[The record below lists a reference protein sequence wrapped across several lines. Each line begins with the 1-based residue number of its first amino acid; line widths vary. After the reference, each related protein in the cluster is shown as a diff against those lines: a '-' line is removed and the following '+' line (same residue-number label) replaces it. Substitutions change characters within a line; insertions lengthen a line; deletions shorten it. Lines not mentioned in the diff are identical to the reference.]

1 MPKIISRSIVCSD
14 VSKNEEELNDEKNLQ
29 VYHCLCGELCMIM
42 DEFLDRLPFRRL
54 DKSRVIDSGK
64 RVLKLKLAD
73 IQEEEDTVYL
83 KRENGIEKQLRRRC
97 RNCGLPI
104 LYMTDQREHKDSE
117 ILFVIDG
124 SLLEQNLP
132 GPTTNYHSGPYRGSA
147 YQDSRKL
154 TRLTKD
160 EGKYGHVTV
169 STIDEDNEELQ
180 AKEISDSYEENS
192 RIIQKQLQKAM
203 QLTGKKRKEPEEEEE
218 SSEFK
223 KPKGTLIY

>member
-29 VYHCLCGELCMIM
+29 VYHCLCGELCLIM
-42 DEFLDRLPFRRL
+42 DEFLEKLPFRKL
-54 DKSRVIDSGK
+54 DKSRVIDTSK
-64 RVLKLKLAD
+64 HVLKLKLD
-73 IQEEEDTVYL
+73 DSQEDEVVYL
-83 KRENGIEKQLRRRC
+83 QREHGIEKQLRKRC
-97 RNCGLPI
+97 KNCGLTI
-104 LYMTDQREHKDSE
+104 LYTADQRNHKDAE
-117 ILFVIDG
+117 ILFVING
-124 SLLEQNLP
+124 SLIEHSLP
-132 GPTTNYHSGPYRGSA
+132 GPTTSYGGQYRNSA
-147 YQDSRKL
+147 YHDSRKL

-192 RIIQKQLQKAM
+192 RIIQKSLQKAM
-203 QLTGKKRKEPEEEEE
+203 LLTNTKKRKEPEEEEN
-218 SSEFK
+218 SSEIK

>member
-29 VYHCLCGELCMIM
+29 VYHCLCGELCLIM
-42 DEFLDRLPFRRL
+42 DEFLEKLPFRKL
-54 DKSRVIDSGK
+54 DKSRVIDSSK
-64 RVLKLKLAD
+64 HVLKLKLD
-73 IQEEEDTVYL
+73 DPQEDEVVYL
-83 KRENGIEKQLRRRC
+83 QREHGIERQLRKRC
-97 RNCGLPI
+97 KNCGLAI
-104 LYMTDQREHKDSE
+104 LYTADQKYHKDGE
-117 ILFVIDG
+117 ILFVING
-124 SLLEQNLP
+124 SLIEQNQP
-132 GPTTNYHSGPYRGSA
+132 GPNSHAGPYRSGGA

-192 RIIQKQLQKAM
+192 RIIQKSLQKAM
-203 QLTGKKRKEPEEEEE
+203 LLTNKKRKEPEEEEE

>member
-29 VYHCLCGELCMIM
+29 VYHCLCGELCLIM
-42 DEFLDRLPFRRL
+42 DEFLDKLPFRRL
-54 DKSRVIDSGK
+54 DKSRVIDSSK

-73 IQEEEDTVYL
+73 PQEEDTVYL
-83 KRENGIEKQLRRRC
+83 KRENGIEKQLRKRC

-104 LYMTDQREHKDSE
+104 LYTADQREHKDGE
-117 ILFVIDG
+117 ILFVING

-132 GPTTNYHSGPYRGSA
+132 GPTTYHSGSYRNAPYH
-147 YQDSRKL
+147 DSRKL

-203 QLTGKKRKEPEEEEE
+203 LLTGKKRKEPEEEAE

>member
-29 VYHCLCGELCMIM
+29 VYHCLCGELCMIL
-42 DEFLDRLPFRRL
+42 DEFLEKLPFRKL
-54 DKSRVIDSGK
+54 DKSRVIDTNK
-64 RVLKLKLAD
+64 NVLKLKLSD
-73 IQEEEDTVYL
+73 SQEEEPVYL
-83 KRENGIEKQLRRRC
+83 LRENGIEKQLRKRC
-97 RNCGLPI
+97 KNCGLAI
-104 LYMTDQREHKDSE
+104 LYTADQKYHKDGE
-117 ILFVIDG
+117 ILFLING
-124 SLLEQNLP
+124 SLIEHNQP
-132 GPTTNYHSGPYRGSA
+132 GPTSHSGPYRNAGS

-192 RIIQKQLQKAM
+192 KIIQKQLQKAM
-203 QLTGKKRKEPEEEEE
+203 LLTNKKRKEPEEEED